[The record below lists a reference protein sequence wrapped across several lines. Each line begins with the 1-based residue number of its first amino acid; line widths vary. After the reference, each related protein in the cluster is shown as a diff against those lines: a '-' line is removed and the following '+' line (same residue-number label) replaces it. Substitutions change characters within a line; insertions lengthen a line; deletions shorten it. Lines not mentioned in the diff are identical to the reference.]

1 MIMLGLHVL
10 DWLVLLLFF
19 AVMILIGLRAR
30 RRIRTTSDFYQGGRS
45 FGKWLTAFL
54 NFGNMTDA
62 GQAAGVTREIY
73 RQGLQG
79 VWFQNLVLFHT
90 PFQWFI
96 AALQR
101 RARYLGPADLFL
113 HRFESRFLAGLYAVV
128 LVCGAAY
135 GNATGYLL
143 TGKTLQAMMVKPA
156 AEYTPEEQAAID
168 GFTRLKTLKSR
179 DYATLPTAEQSELK
193 SLQELEKQGKLKA
206 FISYLDLTTFYFIY
220 AGLIALYTILGGLFA
235 VAILDVVQGL
245 LIIFL
250 SLVLIPIALSAIG
263 GIAGMQQTVPAAMFQ
278 LFGSSAAS
286 DYTWYFVASFALLN
300 LVVNA
305 PKNFTMGGSA
315 KDDRSARIGFVTGSI
330 FKRFMMIG
338 WAFTG
343 LLAVGLY
350 AGQVAD
356 PTNIWGVMTRDLLGV
371 GAIGLMIAA
380 IFAANMDGAATA
392 SLDAS
397 AALVKNIYLPIRPA
411 TTEQR
416 QMLIGR
422 ATVLAILLSSI
433 FFALRADDIVAVF
446 KYALQIGAIVGP
458 TFWLVYFWRRLNT
471 RAVAAQI
478 ILSITLTII
487 IPNALPE
494 LTGMRTDPA
503 LTQRTTERIVE
514 VESRATAEDVRSG
527 KAETLGQKI
536 IKTERVPPVGIYFE
550 RVVETPQG
558 LRGEGLFRTNIY
570 LISSVGGDVAGWS
583 SAEISTAN
591 LLIDATLPFLLLIL
605 FSMLTK
611 PNAEPVLRDFYA
623 RIHTPA
629 VADPAE
635 DARLVQE
642 KISNPELVERNK
654 LFPGTNLMF
663 WKPTRFDI
671 LGFLACIGF
680 VLLIVGLYMAVAS
693 IGME

>member
-1 MIMLGLHVL
+1 MNFLGLHL
-10 DWLVLLLFF
+10 IDWLVLLLFF
-19 AVMILIGLRAR
+19 ALMLAIGLRAR
-30 RRIRTTSDFYQGGRS
+30 RRVKTTGDFYQGGRS

-113 HRFESRFLAGLYAVV
+113 HRFESRFLAGLYALV

-143 TGKTLQAMMVKPA
+143 TGKTLQAMMAKPA
-156 AEYTPEEQAAID
+156 TDYTPDEQAAID
-168 GFTRLKTLKSR
+168 GFARLKILKNK
-179 DYATLPTAEQSELK
+179 DYATLPAAEQSELK

-220 AGLIALYTILGGLFA
+220 AGLIALYTMLGGLFA

-250 SLVLIPIALSAIG
+250 SLVLIPIALAQIG
-263 GIAGMQQTVPAAMFQ
+263 GISGMQQTVPNAMFQ
-278 LFGSSAAS
+278 LFGSGAAS

-315 KDDRSARIGFVTGSI
+315 KDDRSARIGMVTGSI

-350 AGQVAD
+350 AGQVSD

-380 IFAANMDGAATA
+380 IFSANMDGAATA

-397 AALVKNIYLPIRPA
+397 AAFVKNIYLTLRPT

-422 ATVLAILLSSI
+422 LIVFLILASSI
-433 FFALRADDIVAVF
+433 YFALRADDIVAVF

-458 TFWLVYFWRRLNT
+458 TFWLVYFWRKLNT

-478 ILSITLTII
+478 ILSITLTLI

-494 LTGMRTDPA
+494 LTGMRTNPT
-503 LTQRTTERIVE
+503 LTQQTTERIVSA
-514 VESRATAEDVRSG
+514 ESRATADDVNSG
-527 KAETLGQKI
+527 KAGAVGQKI
-536 IKTERVPPVGIYFE
+536 TKTERVAPVGIYFE
-550 RVVETPQG
+550 RVVETPEG
-558 LRGEGLFRTNIY
+558 PRGEGLFRTNIY
-570 LISSVGGDVAGWS
+570 IMSAVGVDFSEWSNAG
-583 SAEISTAN
+583 ISTAN
-591 LLIDATLPFLLLIL
+591 LLVDAVLPFLLLIL
-605 FSMLTK
+605 FSLLTK

-629 VADPAE
+629 VADAEE

-642 KISNPELVERNK
+642 KINNPELVEQNK
-654 LFPGTNLMF
+654 LFPGTSLMF
-663 WKPTRFDI
+663 WRPTRFDI
-671 LGFLACIGF
+671 LGFLACVGF
-680 VLLIVGLYMAVAS
+680 VLLIIGCYMAVAS
-693 IGME
+693 IAAG